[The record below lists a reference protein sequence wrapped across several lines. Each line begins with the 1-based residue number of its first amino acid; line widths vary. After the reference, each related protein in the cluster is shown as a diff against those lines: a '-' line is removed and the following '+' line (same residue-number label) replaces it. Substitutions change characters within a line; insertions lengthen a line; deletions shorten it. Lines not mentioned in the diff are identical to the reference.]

1 MISVSIIL
9 PIYNMEKYLEA
20 SLNSLINQTLKNIE
34 IICINDGSK
43 DNSLSIIKKYKKI
56 DPRIVLINQ
65 KNSGSGIARNNGI
78 KVAKGEY
85 IAFLDPDD
93 KLYSNEALEDLYSNA
108 ILENTEIAGG
118 NFEFLYDNFDAKNV
132 EEKNIL
138 EEEKEYKQT
147 TNYIFKKNFV
157 GSIEDYQSSSWFW
170 RFIYKREFILNNNI
184 LFPDYKRFQDIVF
197 FAKALSLCK
206 KIYFSKNIYYY
217 YRINHKVMN
226 YSKKQKYDIL
236 CALNDCFNIYY
247 NSRNFIQ
254 YTDIFIIFNEMINV
268 FYYDKIEDDLIPFIR
283 QILDN
288 INYKVFT
295 SELIDIDLAGIKY
308 IISETDLKKEKLIN
322 I

>member
-43 DNSLSIIKKYKKI
+43 DSSLSIIKKYKKI

-118 NFEFLYDNFDAKNV
+118 NFEFLYFN
-132 EEKNIL
+132 
-138 EEEKEYKQT
+138 
-147 TNYIFKKNFV
+147 
-157 GSIEDYQSSSWFW
+157 SI
-170 RFIYKREFILNNNI
+170 
-184 LFPDYKRFQDIVF
+184 
-197 FAKALSLCK
+197 
-206 KIYFSKNIYYY
+206 
-217 YRINHKVMN
+217 
-226 YSKKQKYDIL
+226 
-236 CALNDCFNIYY
+236 
-247 NSRNFIQ
+247 
-254 YTDIFIIFNEMINV
+254 
-268 FYYDKIEDDLIPFIR
+268 
-283 QILDN
+283 
-288 INYKVFT
+288 
-295 SELIDIDLAGIKY
+295 
-308 IISETDLKKEKLIN
+308 
-322 I
+322 